1 MNMNERFA
9 VSPDPGKDRSRTM
22 PMSWGHV
29 PRRVALL
36 GTGYIAEWHAKALA
50 SLKDVELV
58 AVCDRVLDRARS
70 FAEKFDVPRVYDTL
84 AEMLAVEHLDVVH
97 VLLPA
102 EHHFSAAS
110 AILMANVN
118 VFLEKPMCSRA
129 EDCEAL
135 IDMALKQ
142 KLRIAVSHNFLFAEC
157 YEQLRQDLGNGVFG
171 RIDHVTVTWH
181 RELPQ
186 LAQGPFDI
194 WMLRD
199 SRNVML
205 EVGSHCVAFVL
216 DLIGPIDE
224 IQVRVSNEIN
234 LSTGRNFY
242 RRWQA
247 NGFVGETAVDLRLSF
262 IPGFAE
268 FEVHVRGSLASA
280 TVDLELN
287 TYTLSRHRALSE
299 SFDRYALVCGK
310 ARKLR
315 RQARRTMRD
324 YLLSKMHL
332 NPHGNP
338 YGVSIARA
346 MNSFYTAP
354 TGGLDQRICGQTGLS
369 VILMCEQIGK
379 AAKIPSSET
388 SVLVAVEPEIKQP
401 PSILV
406 LGATGFIGRE
416 LISQLI
422 RSGLRVRAMVRTPS
436 KLPVE
441 LQRVATLELQLG
453 DLTCDDDLR
462 RAMIGIDCVFHL
474 ARSNVKS
481 WAEYQRFEIKV
492 TERIGKAALAAGVKR
507 LIYTGTID
515 SYYAGKRAGTIT
527 ESTPLDPQIA
537 HRNLYARAKA
547 ASEVVL
553 LRMHREQKLPVVIV
567 RPGIVVGSFGSP
579 FHWGIG
585 MWWHDSVCQIW
596 GEGRNKLPLVLVSD
610 VAKGLIDAANVHG
623 IDGESFNLVG
633 DPMLTAH
640 DYLDE
645 LDRSGGIRIQRHA
658 TSIINFYVSDLLKWC
673 VKTLVRHPDRRFPS
687 YRDWESRR
695 QYATF
700 DCSRAKDRLGWEPT
714 SDRADLIRRGI
725 EEPLLASMR

>member
-1 MNMNERFA
+1 
-9 VSPDPGKDRSRTM
+9 
-22 PMSWGHV
+22 
-29 PRRVALL
+29 
-36 GTGYIAEWHAKALA
+36 
-50 SLKDVELV
+50 
-58 AVCDRVLDRARS
+58 
-70 FAEKFDVPRVYDTL
+70 
-84 AEMLAVEHLDVVH
+84 
-97 VLLPA
+97 
-102 EHHFSAAS
+102 
-110 AILMANVN
+110 
-118 VFLEKPMCSRA
+118 
-129 EDCEAL
+129 
-135 IDMALKQ
+135 
-142 KLRIAVSHNFLFAEC
+142 
-157 YEQLRQDLGNGVFG
+157 
-171 RIDHVTVTWH
+171 
-181 RELPQ
+181 
-186 LAQGPFDI
+186 
-194 WMLRD
+194 
-199 SRNVML
+199 
-205 EVGSHCVAFVL
+205 
-216 DLIGPIDE
+216 
-224 IQVRVSNEIN
+224 
-234 LSTGRNFY
+234 
-242 RRWQA
+242 
-247 NGFVGETAVDLRLSF
+247 
-262 IPGFAE
+262 
-268 FEVHVRGSLASA
+268 
-280 TVDLELN
+280 
-287 TYTLSRHRALSE
+287 
-299 SFDRYALVCGK
+299 
-310 ARKLR
+310 
-315 RQARRTMRD
+315 MRD